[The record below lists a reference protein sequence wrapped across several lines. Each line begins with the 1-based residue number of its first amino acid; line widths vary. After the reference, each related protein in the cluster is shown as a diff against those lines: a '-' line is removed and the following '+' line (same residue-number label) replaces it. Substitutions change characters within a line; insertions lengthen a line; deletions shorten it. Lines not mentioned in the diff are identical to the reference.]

1 MLGLRPETVPR
12 EALSVRDWDNVLATS
27 SGGEGFRTAV
37 GTIASQNVARG
48 VFAPDEYVN
57 PPPSLERELGG
68 RRRLHGRSDRSTV
81 QHFFACFAGVRRR
94 CPFLHRSVSRD
105 SRTDTPGRLTAGEDV

>member
-68 RRRLHGRSDRSTV
+68 RRRLHGPSNRSTA
-81 QHFFACFAGVRRR
+81 QHFF
-94 CPFLHRSVSRD
+94 FLFC
-105 SRTDTPGRLTAGEDV
+105 GG